1 MKAEIKESTRRII
14 FVWGCLSLILGLYV
28 LFWLYPMAISWI
40 RSFSFWNPLRP
51 VRMVGL
57 RNYKNLL
64 EDSIFLISL
73 KNTLFLAIYTVPTS
87 IIISLSVAV
96 GLTVL
101 TRRIRSI
108 FTTIYYLPVI
118 TSAVAVAAVWQWIF
132 HPSYGLLNYALGV
145 VGLPYQKWL
154 LSPHTA
160 LPSVALVAVWQV
172 IGFNALIFLAALLG
186 IPDSLYEAAQ
196 IDGANRWG
204 LFRYITLPLL
214 NPALVFVSIIQTI
227 FSFKIFEL
235 VYIMPPTTSAG
246 GGVEGGGPGNATRTI
261 VLNIYHNGLKEFRM
275 GYASAQAVILFL
287 IIMLLTFLAWKGR
300 AKWEY

>member
-1 MKAEIKESTRRII
+1 MKVEIKESTRRII

-28 LFWLYPMAISWI
+28 LFWLYPMTISGI
-40 RSFSFWNPLRP
+40 RSFSSWNPLLP
-51 VRMVGL
+51 VKMVGL
-57 RNYKNLL
+57 RNYKRLL

-73 KNTLFLAIYTVPTS
+73 KNTLLLALYTVPTS
-87 IIISLSVAV
+87 IIISLGVAI
-96 GLTVL
+96 GLASL
-101 TRRIRSI
+101 TGRIRNI

-118 TSAVAVAAVWQWIF
+118 TAAVATAAVWKWIF

-145 VGLPYQKWL
+145 LGLPYQKWL
-154 LSPHTA
+154 FDPHTA
-160 LPSVALVAVWQV
+160 LPSVAIVAVWQV

-186 IPDSLYEAAQ
+186 IPDSLYEAAR

-214 NPALVFVSIIQTI
+214 NPALIFVIIIQTI

-235 VYIMPPTTSAG
+235 VYIMPPGTSG
-246 GGVEGGGPGNATRTI
+246 GGGIEGGGPGNATRTI
-261 VLNIYHNGLKEFRM
+261 VLNIYHMGLRQFRM

-287 IIMLLTFLAWKGR
+287 IIMLLTFMAWR
-300 AKWEY
+300 LRTKWEY